1 MSKGWGQAAEFAQF
15 LHPGWIVKCFTAVS
29 VARLETKARLQR
41 QIWIIE
47 EKPRRQIW
55 KLWQEM
61 RQCWPNYP
69 PPGQLAPKSA
79 NWVNEGKKCLIT
91 SKHKNLKTVRKLRIC
106 QMKCC
111 FVNVFMGY
119 SKYMKQKREVSLCA
133 LQTNLYEMFLSNEKL
148 LFCKMYYVFYGWN
161 KYLEWISEMAFI

>member
-1 MSKGWGQAAEFAQF
+1 MLLVSLQQMSKGWGQAAEFAQF
-15 LHPGWIVKCFTAVS
+15 LHSGWIVKCFTAVS
-29 VARLETKARLQR
+29 VARLETKAQLQR

-69 PPGQLAPKSA
+69 PAGQLAPKSA

-119 SKYMKQKREVSLCA
+119 SFTDESTVLAWTIHLLDTIFWHDKICA
-133 LQTNLYEMFLSNEKL
+133 HFYH
-148 LFCKMYYVFYGWN
+148 LFHIN
-161 KYLEWISEMAFI
+161 